1 MKLVNV
7 SLITLTLLEKTPE
20 DQLLTAK
27 KMSLKLEQL
36 EKGKRKTTFVCMS
49 MTCIQNMLIIV
60 TFREKQHQTTT
71 TTTTKS

>member
-36 EKGKRKTTFVCMS
+36 EKAK
-49 MTCIQNMLIIV
+49 
-60 TFREKQHQTTT
+60 EKQLL
-71 TTTTKS
+71 SACR